1 MRVDPGHPRA
11 APPHAAAS
19 PNHRPSTLGSEF
31 GLPSLDLEAVDPT
44 FLPSGVMD
52 AELAQRHNALPLA
65 QRRGRLA
72 VAIADPANLAALNE
86 IKLRTGCDT
95 DAVLVAPEALASAL
109 ARLQHGRTTS
119 LLAGLDG
126 DEGGAILPRAAG
138 EAVDEAPI
146 VKYID
151 KVLRDAVA
159 AGASDIHFEPYD
171 GFYRVRLRV
180 DGVLRQTERP
190 PAHLGA
196 RFASRL
202 KVMAQ
207 LDITERRRPQDGRIT
222 LAGGEAGRGGVDLR
236 VSTLPTMHGEKV
248 VLRVLDSASARMAVD
263 QLGLDEAQTRRYV
276 NALAQPQGMILV
288 TGPTG
293 SGKTVSL
300 YAGLNRLNAEDRNI
314 ATAEDPVEIDVPG
327 INQVQVNNRAGLD
340 FETALRAFLRQ
351 DPDVLMVGEIRD
363 RATAEMAIKAAQTGH
378 LVLSTLHTGSAAE
391 TLTRLRNMGV
401 PAFNIASSVT
411 LLIAQRLARLLCP
424 HCRQPAHIPPEAMLE
439 QGFTERDIAGG
450 AQLFEANDAGCGQ
463 CDRGYRG
470 RTGIHEV
477 VDVSPRLQRLILAG
491 ESSVA
496 LANAMRE
503 LGYADLR
510 RSGLAKVLRGLTS
523 LREINR
529 VTANP
534 GADAGVGTTR
544 ATGATTDDND
554 ATDLPLGRC

>member
-1 MRVDPGHPRA
+1 MIRRSIHCKRLRTMRVKPRRPRA
-11 APPHAAAS
+11 AQPRAPAS
-19 PNHRPSTLGSEF
+19 SNPRPSTLGREF
-31 GLPSLDLEAVDPT
+31 GLPSLDLAAVDPT
-44 FLPSGVMD
+44 WLPSGVVD
-52 AELAQRHNALPLA
+52 AELARRHNALPLA
-65 QRRGRLA
+65 QRRGRLT
-72 VAIADPANLAALNE
+72 VAISDPANLAALNE
-86 IKLRTGCDT
+86 IKLRTGGHT
-95 DAVLVAPEALASAL
+95 DAVLVAPQALAAAL
-109 ARLQHGRTTS
+109 ARHQYGQTTS
-119 LLAGLDG
+119 LLAGVDG
-126 DEGGAILPRAAG
+126 DEGGPLLPRTAG
-138 EAVDEAPI
+138 EAVDEAPV

-151 KVLRDAVA
+151 KVLGDAIV

-171 GFYRVRLRV
+171 SFYRVRLRI
-180 DGVLRQTERP
+180 DGVLRQSERP

-222 LAGGEAGRGGVDLR
+222 LAEREAGHGGVDLR

-248 VLRVLDSASARMAVD
+248 VLRVLDAASARMTVD
-263 QLGLDEAQTRRYV
+263 QIGLDEAQTRRYV
-276 NALAQPQGMILV
+276 DALAQPQGMILV

-327 INQVQVNNRAGLD
+327 INQVQVNSRAGLD
-340 FETALRAFLRQ
+340 FEAALRAFLRQ

-411 LLIAQRLARLLCP
+411 LLIAQRLARLLCR
-424 HCRQPAHIPPEAMLE
+424 HCRQPTRMPPEAMLE
-439 QGFTERDIAGG
+439 QGFTERDVA
-450 AQLFEANDAGCGQ
+450 AHDQLFEANNAGCGQ

-477 VDVSPRLQRLILAG
+477 VDVTARLQRLILGG

-496 LANAMRE
+496 LANAMRS
-503 LGYADLR
+503 LGYDDLR
-510 RSGLAKVLRGLTS
+510 RSGLKKVLRGLTS

-529 VTANP
+529 VTSNP
-534 GADAGVGTTR
+534 GAGHGRAADRSASAG
-544 ATGATTDDND
+544 
-554 ATDLPLGRC
+554 